1 MIDKFGQVVNNE
13 TEAMNLLYR
22 NPKLDMSQIVLEDT
36 NKYKTATKELYS
48 ELAEV
53 QQYIEPTISI
63 EEFDIQKQ
71 KNWYMPNEYR
81 DLDIAKWV
89 LDQCSNDEELQ
100 RAGKELLVFQERGL
114 MMLLNYMKYL
124 VDTMRL
130 NNIVW
135 GVGRGSS
142 VGSFVLYKI
151 GINRINPIYYR
162 LDFEDF
168 LN

>member
-48 ELAEV
+48 ELAEL

-71 KNWYMPNEYR
+71 KNLHLIMQLHIFTLPQY
-81 DLDIAKWV
+81 I
-89 LDQCSNDEELQ
+89 
-100 RAGKELLVFQERGL
+100 
-114 MMLLNYMKYL
+114 
-124 VDTMRL
+124 
-130 NNIVW
+130 
-135 GVGRGSS
+135 
-142 VGSFVLYKI
+142 
-151 GINRINPIYYR
+151 
-162 LDFEDF
+162 ED
-168 LN
+168 

>member
-1 MIDKFGQVVNNE
+1 MIDKFGQVVNTE
-13 TEAMNLLYR
+13 TEAMNLLYH
-22 NPKLDMSQIVLEDT
+22 NPKLELGQIVLEDAE
-36 NKYKTATKELYS
+36 KYKTATKELYS
-48 ELAEV
+48 ELASV
-53 QQYIEPTISI
+53 QQYVESSLTIK
-63 EEFDIQKQ
+63 EFDKQKQ
-71 KNWYMPNEYR
+71 QNWYMPQEYR
-81 DLDIAKWV
+81 ELDIAKWI

-114 MMLLNYMKYL
+114 IMLLNYMKYL
-124 VDTMRL
+124 VDTMRK